1 MREESIQAD
10 TVNTEATTDAA
21 AKIRIIVMMVTPF
34 LNVYFYNRVTCVVG
48 GEWATFT
55 FTVMPLTTYA

>member
-34 LNVYFYNRVTCVVG
+34 LNVYFYNGVTWVVG
-48 GEWATFT
+48 GEWAAFT
-55 FTVMPLTTYA
+55 FTVMPPTTYA